1 MKKTTPPILKPSAKD
16 AGEAD
21 SIVLDFRAI
30 DKNKY
35 WHGPRSGSVS
45 FGRKGL
51 CFEGDRI
58 KGWPHETCKS
68 WETYVFAPCS
78 RKEAEAAPAGSMAL
92 HTRRYGYC
100 ELVPL
105 DEVCDDLI
113 VRFLLD
119 PLPEP
124 DDILL
129 LMARLHSEK
138 RLSRAEISYASEIL
152 KKASRQPRSDSL
164 LGMPRED
171 YPLILHCKGFALSPA
186 TVRHGPLPPQLLK

>member
-30 DKNKY
+30 DKSKY

-58 KGWPHETCKS
+58 KGWPHGTGKD
-68 WETYVFAPCS
+68 WEAYVLAPCS
-78 RKEAEAAPAGSMAL
+78 RKEAMNAPAGSMTL
-92 HTRRYGYC
+92 YTRRYGWC

-105 DEVCDDLI
+105 HQACDELLAS
-113 VRFLLD
+113 FLLV
-119 PLPEP
+119 PLPKP

-129 LMARLHSEK
+129 LMARLHDEK
-138 RLSRAEISYASEIL
+138 RLSRAEISHAWDL
-152 KKASRQPRSDSL
+152 FQKASRQPRSDCL

-171 YPLILHCKGFALSPA
+171 YPAILHCKGFALSPA
-186 TVRHGPLPPQLLK
+186 TVRYGPLPPQLRQ

>member
-1 MKKTTPPILKPSAKD
+1 MKKTTPPIFKPATKD

-21 SIVLDFRAI
+21 SLVLDFRAI

-35 WHGPRSGSVS
+35 WYGPRSGAVS

-58 KGWPHETCKS
+58 KGWAHGTGKG
-68 WETYVFAPCS
+68 WEPYVFAPCS
-78 RKEAEAAPAGSMAL
+78 HKEARNAPASHMIL
-92 HTRRYGYC
+92 RTQRYGWF

-105 DEVCDDLI
+105 HQVCDELI
-113 VRFLLD
+113 TSFLLV
-119 PLPEP
+119 PFPEP

-129 LMARLHSEK
+129 LMARLHNEK
-138 RLSRAEISYASEIL
+138 RLSRAEISYAREL
-152 KKASRQPRSDSL
+152 LQKASRQPRSDSL

-171 YPLILHCKGFALSPA
+171 YPDILHCKGFALSPA
-186 TVRHGPLPPQLLK
+186 TVRHGPLPPQLRQ

>member
-1 MKKTTPPILKPSAKD
+1 MKKTTPTIFKPATKD

-21 SIVLDFRAI
+21 SLVLDFRAI

-35 WHGPRSGSVS
+35 WYGPRSGAVS
-45 FGRKGL
+45 FGRRGL

-58 KGWPHETCKS
+58 KSWQHGTGKGWEA
-68 WETYVFAPCS
+68 YVFAPCS
-78 RKEAEAAPAGSMAL
+78 HKEARNAPANHMTL
-92 HTRRYGYC
+92 RTHRYGWC

-105 DEVCDDLI
+105 HQVCEDLI
-113 VRFLLD
+113 TSFLLV

-129 LMARLHSEK
+129 LMARLHNEK
-138 RLSRAEISYASEIL
+138 RLSRAEISYAREL
-152 KKASRQPRSDSL
+152 LQKASRQPRSDSL

-171 YPLILHCKGFALSPA
+171 YPDILHCKGFALSPA
-186 TVRHGPLPPQLLK
+186 TVRHGPLPPQLRQ